1 MSDSSNPYDP
11 APPVSPDQ
19 PAGAPGAYG
28 APMPPAGYG
37 APMPLAGYGA
47 PPSPAGP
54 PPPSVVN
61 ATRLMFVSAALGV
74 IGLIVLLAS
83 KNSLRDQISK
93 KNPDYD
99 AHKLDTVVNAAVA
112 VGIVFGV
119 IFIVLY
125 VLLALQVQ
133 KGKSWARIVTWIL
146 AALGVLSALSS
157 LAQTTTGGSRIA
169 SLVGGVVDLAVIVL
183 LAQKASNEYFRKPRF

>member
-1 MSDSSNPYDP
+1 MTEGPNPYEP
-11 APPVSPDQ
+11 APPVE
-19 PAGAPGAYG
+19 PGPPPYG
-28 APMPPAGYG
+28 APMPPVDQNQYAVPRGPVG
-37 APMPLAGYGA
+37 L
-47 PPSPAGP
+47 PPS
-54 PPPSVVN
+54 SVVN

-83 KNSLRDQISK
+83 KSNLRDQIAK

-112 VGIVFGV
+112 IGITFGV

-125 VLLALQVQ
+125 VLLALQVK
-133 KGKSWARIVTWIL
+133 KGKNWARIVTWVL

-157 LAQTTTGGSRIA
+157 LAQTNTGGSRAA
-169 SLVGGVVDLAVIVL
+169 SLVGGVVDLAIIVL
-183 LAQKASNEYFRKPRF
+183 LAQKPSNDYFRKPTY

>member
-1 MSDSSNPYDP
+1 MSESPNPYEP
-11 APPVSPDQ
+11 APPVSGGQ
-19 PAGAPGAYG
+19 AAGGPGGQGAYG

-37 APMPLAGYGA
+37 AP
-47 PPSPAGP
+47 PPPAGP
-54 PPPSVVN
+54 PPSSVVN

-83 KNSLRDQISK
+83 KSSLRDQIAK

-133 KGKSWARIVTWIL
+133 KGKNWARVITWII
-146 AALGVLSALSS
+146 AALGVLSALAS
-157 LAQTTTGGSRIA
+157 LAQTTTGGSRVA
-169 SLVGGVVDLAVIVL
+169 SLVGGVVDLAIIIL
-183 LAQKASNEYFRKPRF
+183 LAQKASNDYFRKRTY